1 MVKTLLHCL
10 DLSDPESTAIF
21 KIQSLSP
28 MWQVPEYEM
37 SSTLWL
43 TCGLNVHTKN
53 SFLLEILQ
61 FALFLW
67 LPLLFCFIVLFF
79 FYLFLIHCYSPFICF
94 DGACDIK
101 KKKNSVSREHEQ
113 NLWGGIISWVWKLNE
128 YSISPTWKR
137 ITKPSPIT
145 LQSS

>member
-28 MWQVPEYEM
+28 MWQVPEYEI

-53 SFLLEILQ
+53 RFLLEILVCIISVTST
-61 FALFLW
+61 FVLF
-67 LPLLFCFIVLFF
+67 VLFF
-79 FYLFLIHCYSPFICF
+79 FYLFLIHCCSPFICF

-101 KKKNSVSREHEQ
+101 KKQNSVSREHEQ